1 MRNHRAAM
9 LAGASAAV
17 FAMSPMAQA
26 RAPQLKDEA
35 GLAPEVKEAVDKL
48 GSAFEAFK
56 AKNDQ
61 RLEQLSKGREDAVTK
76 DEVEKINKGIEDL
89 KVDVQKQL
97 DEVFKKAN
105 RAGLSGAG
113 ADELEA
119 KAAGDFGKLVGKSDF
134 SVENLREYKGDLDH
148 YLRTLQVKATTL
160 SVGNDPSGGYLVTPD
175 VSGRMIKKVY
185 ESSPMR
191 QLASVVSI
199 GTDALE
205 GPIDNGE
212 AEALW
217 VGEQQERKQ
226 TEASTFGK
234 WTIPVNELYAY
245 PWLTQKLIEDANI
258 DIEAWLAEKA
268 ASKFARK
275 ETTAFYTGD
284 GILKPKGILSYAYA
298 ATDDANRP
306 WGTFEYVPSGHAT
319 AFPTTAPADA
329 LIDLIFAL
337 KAEYRT
343 NARFQMARKTMGA
356 IRKMKDG
363 DGNYLVDLRLRD
375 GALVETIFGFPNVD
389 AEDMPVVGAGALPI
403 AFGDWAE
410 TYTIVDRLGVS
421 VVRDNITKPGF
432 VKFHFRKRVGGGAIN
447 FESAKFL
454 KIGAS

>member
-1 MRNHRAAM
+1 MLLTKSAM
-9 LAGASAAV
+9 LAGAAAIA
-17 FAMSPMAQA
+17 FAQSPSA
-26 RAPQLKDEA
+26 RAPETKDDA
-35 GLAPEVKEAVDKL
+35 LAPEVKKAVDEL
-48 GSAFEAFK
+48 TTAFETFK
-56 AKNDQ
+56 TKNDE
-61 RLEQLSKGREDAVTK
+61 RLKQAEKKGEDAVTK
-76 DEVEKINKGIEDL
+76 DEVEKLNKGIDDL
-89 KVDVQKQL
+89 KAEVQKQL

-105 RAGLSGAG
+105 RDRLDGGG
-113 ADELEA
+113 DTPET
-119 KAAGDFGKLVGKSDF
+119 KAAAEFGRIIGKADYSADD
-134 SVENLREYKGDLDH
+134 LREYKSDLAV
-148 YLRTLQVKATTL
+148 YLRTLQAKATTL
-160 SVGNDPSGGYLVTPD
+160 SVATDPSGGYLVTPD
-175 VSGRMIKKVY
+175 VTGRMIKKIY

-212 AEALW
+212 AEAQW
-217 VGEQQERKQ
+217 VGEQQTRAQ
-226 TEASTFGK
+226 TDAPSFGK
-234 WTIPVNELYAY
+234 WVIAAHELYAY
-245 PWLTQKLIEDANI
+245 PWVTQKLIEDATI
-258 DIEAWLAEKA
+258 DIEGWLADKA
-268 ASKFARK
+268 SSKFSRK

-284 GILKPKGILSYAYA
+284 GVLKPKGILAYDFTDA
-298 ATDDANRP
+298 EDATRP
-306 WGTFEYVPSGHAT
+306 WGTFQFLNSGHASGF
-319 AFPTTAPADA
+319 AASAPADA

-363 DGNYLVDLRLRD
+363 QGNYLVDLRLRD

-389 AEDMPVVGAGALPI
+389 AEDMPTIGAGNLPI

-410 TYTIVDRLGVS
+410 TYTIVDRVGVS

-454 KIGAS
+454 KIAG